1 MSFVH
6 IFFYLYEEEVKSIL
20 STALQESLSEA
31 LWVSGFDFTKTPSV
45 ACWLCRF
52 WILRLSSLYMPDATH
67 RTQSSYGFVS
77 YRMRILGIKSHWYKN
92 YLLLGYFSILHI

>member
-45 ACWLCRF
+45 ACWLC
-52 WILRLSSLYMPDATH
+52 
-67 RTQSSYGFVS
+67 GF
-77 YRMRILGIKSHWYKN
+77 
-92 YLLLGYFSILHI
+92 